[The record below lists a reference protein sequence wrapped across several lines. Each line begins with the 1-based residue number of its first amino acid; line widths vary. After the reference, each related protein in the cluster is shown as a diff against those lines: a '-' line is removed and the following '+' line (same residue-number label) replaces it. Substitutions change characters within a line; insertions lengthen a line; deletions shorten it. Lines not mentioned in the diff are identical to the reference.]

1 MGMFDDLT
9 KKEDLVGSPF
19 DALDTKQD
27 ESEDE
32 TLVIGSPLYGLMTA
46 VMLMIYASSD
56 KAESVSDIDDFPGI
70 DEDNLAE
77 YKINKFHY
85 THSIRRFHSWSTALN
100 DSEDDFSDTLM
111 NMYLLVVKINISGWY
126 IKEVI
131 LRITEVLNPRQRLIV
146 MANLCDI
153 AMQDG
158 ILVGTEKELLMLF
171 NDAFKIE
178 PSELNK
184 IIEMTTLKNDI
195 KEFGEID

>member
-1 MGMFDDLT
+1 MFDDLT

>member
-9 KKEDLVGSPF
+9 KKEYLVGSPF